1 MEVSRNRKCDE
12 IQKNKIRCPLAK
24 ARIRRC
30 RARAAVQV
38 EFPRRRHVDAHIRCR
53 WRRSL
58 GHRRRPSRGTTGL
71 GGRPGFRNRAA
82 RLDRGP
88 PPRTSPPPADPC
100 AFVLE
105 AVARATTT
113 EHFVISAERVLALAA
128 QRGLDPQDLLPEF
141 VREAQKLAIPPTSK
155 FHVGAAALGA
165 SGAVYL
171 GVNVELPGLPLNA
184 SIHAEQFAVVTAM
197 RAGER
202 ALEAIATTAAPC
214 GHCRQF
220 MNELRGAASMRVI
233 IPDPGDAAT
242 NARKRHL
249 VLPLCDLLPHSFGP
263 LDLTR
268 DESLPLMLEER
279 HNGLRFASGS
289 IIPGGSGAATDGELD
304 AAAAELALTEANAAY
319 APYSASPAGLAL
331 VDDDGAMHAGRSVE
345 SAAYNPTMSPL
356 HAALVAA
363 VGSAGMG
370 DANGGEWGRIESA
383 TLVEMS
389 GAPVQ
394 YAGTVA
400 LILKTIAP
408 RARLNVIACE
418 KAEPGAS

>member
-1 MEVSRNRKCDE
+1 MSMASV
-12 IQKNKIRCPLAK
+12 
-24 ARIRRC
+24 ARTPSPPF
-30 RARAAVQV
+30 AR
-38 EFPRRRHVDAHIRCR
+38 
-53 WRRSL
+53 
-58 GHRRRPSRGTTGL
+58 HRRWSSRVTKSGCSSRP
-71 GGRPGFRNRAA
+71 RASA
-82 RLDRGP
+82 ADLSDLAP
-88 PPRTSPPPADPC
+88 PVDPC

-105 AVARATTT
+105 AVARATATD
-113 EHFVISAERVLALAA
+113 HFVISAERVLALAA

-202 ALEAIATTAAPC
+202 ALEAIATTAA
-214 GHCRQF
+214 
-220 MNELRGAASMRVI
+220 AMRVI
-233 IPDPGDAAT
+233 IPDPGDGAT
-242 NARKRHL
+242 NARSKRHL

-263 LDLTR
+263 LDLTH

-279 HNGLRFASGS
+279 HNGLRF
-289 IIPGGSGAATDGELD
+289 IPGLTPEATDELD
-304 AAAAELALTEANAAY
+304 AAAAALALAEANAAY

-331 VDDDGAMHAGRSVE
+331 VDDDGVIHAGRSVE

-363 VGSAGMG
+363 VGGAGMG

-418 KAEPGAS
+418 KAEPEAS

>member
-1 MEVSRNRKCDE
+1 MSMASV
-12 IQKNKIRCPLAK
+12 
-24 ARIRRC
+24 ARTPSPPF
-30 RARAAVQV
+30 AR
-38 EFPRRRHVDAHIRCR
+38 
-53 WRRSL
+53 
-58 GHRRRPSRGTTGL
+58 HRRWSSRVSKSGCSSRP
-71 GGRPGFRNRAA
+71 RASA
-82 RLDRGP
+82 ADLADLA
-88 PPRTSPPPADPC
+88 PPADPC

-105 AVARATTT
+105 AVARATATD
-113 EHFVISAERVLALAA
+113 HFVISAERVLALAA

-220 MNELRGAASMRVI
+220 MNELRGAAAMRVI
-233 IPDPGDAAT
+233 IPDPGDGAT
-242 NARKRHL
+242 NARSKRHL

-263 LDLTR
+263 LDLTH

-279 HNGLRFASGS
+279 HNGLRFVPGS
-289 IIPGGSGAATDGELD
+289 TPEANENELD
-304 AAAAELALTEANAAY
+304 AAAAALALAEANVAY

-331 VDDDGAMHAGRSVE
+331 VDDDGVIHAGRSVE

-418 KAEPGAS
+418 KAEPEAS

>member
-1 MEVSRNRKCDE
+1 MSMASV
-12 IQKNKIRCPLAK
+12 
-24 ARIRRC
+24 ARTPSPPF
-30 RARAAVQV
+30 AR
-38 EFPRRRHVDAHIRCR
+38 
-53 WRRSL
+53 
-58 GHRRRPSRGTTGL
+58 HRRWLSRVSTKSGCSSRP
-71 GGRPGFRNRAA
+71 RASA
-82 RLDRGP
+82 ADLA
-88 PPRTSPPPADPC
+88 PPADPC

-105 AVARATTT
+105 AVARATATD
-113 EHFVISAERVLALAA
+113 HFVISAERVLALAA

-233 IPDPGDAAT
+233 IPDPGDDKEK
-242 NARKRHL
+242 RRHL

-263 LDLTR
+263 LDLTH
-268 DESLPLMLEER
+268 DDSLPLMLEER
-279 HNGLRFASGS
+279 HNGLRFAPGS
-289 IIPGGSGAATDGELD
+289 IPETSGAVELD
-304 AAAAELALTEANAAY
+304 GAAAALALAEANAAY
-319 APYSASPAGLAL
+319 APYSDSPAGLAL
-331 VDDDGAMHAGRSVE
+331 VDSDGIVHTGRSVE

-370 DANGGEWGRIESA
+370 DANGGEWRRIESA

-400 LILKTIAP
+400 LILRTIAP
-408 RARLNVIACE
+408 RAKLNVIACE
-418 KAEPGAS
+418 KVV

>member
-1 MEVSRNRKCDE
+1 MEV
-12 IQKNKIRCPLAK
+12 PAK
-24 ARIRRC
+24 A
-30 RARAAVQV
+30 ARGRPSPMSMASVARTPSPP
-38 EFPRRRHVDAHIRCR
+38 FAR
-53 WRRSL
+53 
-58 GHRRRPSRGTTGL
+58 HRRWSSRVSKSGCSSRP
-71 GGRPGFRNRAA
+71 RASA
-82 RLDRGP
+82 ADLA
-88 PPRTSPPPADPC
+88 PPADPC

-105 AVARATTT
+105 AVARATATD
-113 EHFVISAERVLALAA
+113 HFVISAERVLALAA
-128 QRGLDPQDLLPEF
+128 QRGLDPQNLLPEF

-202 ALEAIATTAAPC
+202 ALKAIATTAAPC

-233 IPDPGDAAT
+233 IPDPGDT
-242 NARKRHL
+242 GTSARKRHL

-263 LDLTR
+263 LDLTH

-279 HNGLRFASGS
+279 HNGLRFVPGW
-289 IIPGGSGAATDGELD
+289 IIPGGIGAATDELD
-304 AAAAELALTEANAAY
+304 AAAAALALTEANAAY

-363 VGSAGMG
+363 VGGAGMG

-418 KAEPGAS
+418 KAEPGAM

>member
-1 MEVSRNRKCDE
+1 M
-12 IQKNKIRCPLAK
+12 
-24 ARIRRC
+24 
-30 RARAAVQV
+30 
-38 EFPRRRHVDAHIRCR
+38 
-53 WRRSL
+53 
-58 GHRRRPSRGTTGL
+58 
-71 GGRPGFRNRAA
+71 
-82 RLDRGP
+82 
-88 PPRTSPPPADPC
+88 
-100 AFVLE
+100 
-105 AVARATTT
+105 
-113 EHFVISAERVLALAA
+113 ISAERVLALAA
-128 QRGLDPQDLLPEF
+128 RRGLDAQDLLPEF
-141 VREAQKLAIPPTSK
+141 VREAQKLAIPPTSR

-233 IPDPGDAAT
+233 IPGGGGGPDDA
-242 NARKRHL
+242 RRGHL

-263 LDLTR
+263 LDLTH
-268 DESLPLMLEER
+268 DASLPLLLEER
-279 HNGLRFASGS
+279 HNGLRFAPGS
-289 IIPGGSGAATDGELD
+289 IPEGSAATELD
-304 AAAAELALTEANAAY
+304 RAAAALALAEANAAY

-331 VDDDGAMHAGRSVE
+331 VDSDGVVHTGRSVE

-370 DANGGEWGRIESA
+370 DANGGEWRRIESA
-383 TLVEMS
+383 TLVEMN
-389 GAPVQ
+389 GAPVR
-394 YAGTVA
+394 YAGTAA
-400 LILKTIAP
+400 LILETIAP
-408 RARLNVIACE
+408 RARLRVIACE
-418 KAEPGAS
+418 KVA

>member
-30 RARAAVQV
+30 RARGGSGGVPAKAARGRPYPMSMASVTRTPSPA
-38 EFPRRRHVDAHIRCR
+38 FARRHR
-53 WRRSL
+53 WSSRVSKS
-58 GHRRRPSRGTTGL
+58 GCSSRP
-71 GGRPGFRNRAA
+71 RASA
-82 RLDRGP
+82 ADLA
-88 PPRTSPPPADPC
+88 PPADPC

-113 EHFVISAERVLALAA
+113 DHFVISAERVLALAA

-279 HNGLRFASGS
+279 HNGLRFAPGS

-331 VDDDGAMHAGRSVE
+331 VDDVGAMHAGRSVE

>member
-1 MEVSRNRKCDE
+1 M
-12 IQKNKIRCPLAK
+12 
-24 ARIRRC
+24 
-30 RARAAVQV
+30 
-38 EFPRRRHVDAHIRCR
+38 
-53 WRRSL
+53 
-58 GHRRRPSRGTTGL
+58 
-71 GGRPGFRNRAA
+71 
-82 RLDRGP
+82 
-88 PPRTSPPPADPC
+88 
-100 AFVLE
+100 
-105 AVARATTT
+105 
-113 EHFVISAERVLALAA
+113 ISAERVLALAA
-128 QRGLDPQDLLPEF
+128 QRGLDAQDLLPEF

-220 MNELRGAASMRVI
+220 MKELRGAASINVI
-233 IPDPGDAAT
+233 IPDPNDKE
-242 NARKRHL
+242 RQRRHL

-263 LDLTR
+263 LDLTH
-268 DESLPLMLEER
+268 DDSLPLMLEER
-279 HNGLRFASGS
+279 HNKLRFAPGS
-289 IIPGGSGAATDGELD
+289 IPEASGATELD
-304 AAAAELALTEANAAY
+304 GAAAALALAEANKAY
-319 APYSASPAGLAL
+319 APYSDSPAGLAL
-331 VDDDGAMHAGRSVE
+331 VDSDGVVHTGRSVE

-370 DANGGEWGRIESA
+370 DANGGEWRRIESA
-383 TLVEMS
+383 TLVEIN

-400 LILKTIAP
+400 LILSTIAP
-408 RARLNVIACE
+408 RAKLNVIACE
-418 KAEPGAS
+418 KVV

>member
-1 MEVSRNRKCDE
+1 MSMASVTRTPS
-12 IQKNKIRCPLAK
+12 PAF
-24 ARIRRC
+24 A
-30 RARAAVQV
+30 
-38 EFPRRRHVDAHIRCR
+38 RRHRFR
-53 WRRSL
+53 WSSRVSKS
-58 GHRRRPSRGTTGL
+58 GCSSRP
-71 GGRPGFRNRAA
+71 RASA
-82 RLDRGP
+82 ADLA
-88 PPRTSPPPADPC
+88 PPADPC

-113 EHFVISAERVLALAA
+113 DHFVISAERVLALAA

-279 HNGLRFASGS
+279 HNGLRFAQGS

-331 VDDDGAMHAGRSVE
+331 VDDDGVMHAGRSVE

>member
-1 MEVSRNRKCDE
+1 
-12 IQKNKIRCPLAK
+12 
-24 ARIRRC
+24 
-30 RARAAVQV
+30 
-38 EFPRRRHVDAHIRCR
+38 
-53 WRRSL
+53 
-58 GHRRRPSRGTTGL
+58 
-71 GGRPGFRNRAA
+71 
-82 RLDRGP
+82 
-88 PPRTSPPPADPC
+88 
-100 AFVLE
+100 
-105 AVARATTT
+105 
-113 EHFVISAERVLALAA
+113 VISAERVLALAA
-128 QRGLDPQDLLPEF
+128 QRGLDAQDLLPEF

-233 IPDPGDAAT
+233 IPDGDVGGD
-242 NARKRHL
+242 RKSHL

-263 LDLTR
+263 LDLTH
-268 DESLPLMLEER
+268 DDSLPLMLEER
-279 HNGLRFASGS
+279 HNKLRFAPGS
-289 IIPGGSGAATDGELD
+289 IPEASGATELD
-304 AAAAELALTEANAAY
+304 GAAAALALSEANKAY
-319 APYSASPAGLAL
+319 APYSDSPAGLAL
-331 VDDDGAMHAGRSVE
+331 VDSDGVVHTGRSVE

-370 DANGGEWGRIESA
+370 DANGGEWRRIESA
-383 TLVEMS
+383 TLVEIN

-400 LILKTIAP
+400 LILSTIAP
-408 RARLNVIACE
+408 RAKLNVIACE
-418 KAEPGAS
+418 KVV

>member
-30 RARAAVQV
+30 RARGGSGGVPAKAARGRPYPMSMASVTRTPSPA
-38 EFPRRRHVDAHIRCR
+38 FARRHRFR
-53 WRRSL
+53 WSSRVSKS
-58 GHRRRPSRGTTGL
+58 GCSSRP
-71 GGRPGFRNRAA
+71 RASA
-82 RLDRGP
+82 ADLA
-88 PPRTSPPPADPC
+88 PPADPC

-113 EHFVISAERVLALAA
+113 DHFVISAERVLALAA

-202 ALEAIATTAAPC
+202 ALQAIATTAAPC

-331 VDDDGAMHAGRSVE
+331 VDDVGAMHAGRSVE

>member
-1 MEVSRNRKCDE
+1 MSMASV
-12 IQKNKIRCPLAK
+12 
-24 ARIRRC
+24 ARTPSPPF
-30 RARAAVQV
+30 AR
-38 EFPRRRHVDAHIRCR
+38 
-53 WRRSL
+53 
-58 GHRRRPSRGTTGL
+58 HRRWLSRVSTKSGCSSRP
-71 GGRPGFRNRAA
+71 RASA
-82 RLDRGP
+82 ADLA
-88 PPRTSPPPADPC
+88 PPADPC

-105 AVARATTT
+105 AVARATATD
-113 EHFVISAERVLALAA
+113 HFVISAERVLALAA
-128 QRGLDPQDLLPEF
+128 QRGLDPQNLLPEF

-202 ALEAIATTAAPC
+202 ALKAIATTAAPC

-233 IPDPGDAAT
+233 IPDPGDTGT

-263 LDLTR
+263 LDLTH

-279 HNGLRFASGS
+279 HNGLRFVPGS
-289 IIPGGSGAATDGELD
+289 TPEASGAATDELD
-304 AAAAELALTEANAAY
+304 AAAAALALAEANVAY

-331 VDDDGAMHAGRSVE
+331 VDDDGVIHAGRSVE

-363 VGSAGMG
+363 VGGAGMG

-418 KAEPGAS
+418 KAEPEAS